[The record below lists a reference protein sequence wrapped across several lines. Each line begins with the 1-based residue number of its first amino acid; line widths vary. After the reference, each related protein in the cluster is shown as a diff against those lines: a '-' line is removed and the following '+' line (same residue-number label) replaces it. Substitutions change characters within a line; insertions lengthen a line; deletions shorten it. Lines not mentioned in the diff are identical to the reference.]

1 MMRNLLIFI
10 VSLFFLTACSSTSNN
25 QLGDNTLSNEDA
37 MSKSLE
43 EENNIDVAIDTSAET
58 NVESSHESF
67 VNHQPITDHESN
79 STLDSNK
86 DTITCANA
94 EPEPEPEPESV
105 QPSQVAATE
114 TTGSDVKSGN
124 EKGIGS
130 YFIRHNQ
137 PTKTV
142 IKSLEGVTD
151 ALNVMTFGIFATGN
165 G

>member
-25 QLGDNTLSNEDA
+25 QLDDNTLSNEDA

-43 EENNIDVAIDTSAET
+43 EESNIDVAIDTSAET

-79 STLDSNK
+79 SNLDSNK
-86 DTITCANA
+86 DTITHANA
-94 EPEPEPEPESV
+94 EPESV

-114 TTGSDVKSGN
+114 TTESDAKSGS

>member
-10 VSLFFLTACSSTSNN
+10 VSLFFLTACSSTSNH
-25 QLGDNTLSNEDA
+25 QLDDETLSNEDA
-37 MSKSLE
+37 MSKSIEGESNLE
-43 EENNIDVAIDTSAET
+43 TSKDTNAET
-58 NVESSHESF
+58 SVDSSHDSI
-67 VNHQPITDHESN
+67 VNHQPLTN
-79 STLDSNK
+79 LDSNK
-86 DTITCANA
+86 DTIAHANA
-94 EPEPEPEPESV
+94 EPESVEPPQIE
-105 QPSQVAATE
+105 ATE
-114 TTGSDVKSGN
+114 TTESDAKSGG

-130 YFIRHNQ
+130 YFIRHNK

>member
-10 VSLFFLTACSSTSNN
+10 VSLFFLTACSSTSNH
-25 QLGDNTLSNEDA
+25 QLDENTLSNEDA

-43 EENNIDVAIDTSAET
+43 EESNIDVAIDTSAET
-58 NVESSHESF
+58 NVESFHESF

-79 STLDSNK
+79 SNLDSNN
-86 DTITCANA
+86 DTITHANA
-94 EPEPEPEPESV
+94 EPESV

-114 TTGSDVKSGN
+114 TTESDAKSGG

-130 YFIRHNQ
+130 YFIRHNK

>member
-10 VSLFFLTACSSTSNN
+10 VSLFFLTACSSTSNH
-25 QLGDNTLSNEDA
+25 QLDDETLSNEDA
-37 MSKSLE
+37 MSKSVEGKSSLE
-43 EENNIDVAIDTSAET
+43 TSKDTNAET
-58 NVESSHESF
+58 SVESSHESI
-67 VNHQPITDHESN
+67 VNHQPLTNHELN
-79 STLDSNK
+79 PNLDSNK
-86 DTITCANA
+86 DSIVHANA
-94 EPEPEPEPESV
+94 EPESGES
-105 QPSQVAATE
+105 SQVAATE
-114 TTGSDVKSGN
+114 TSESDAKSGG

-151 ALNVMTFGIFATGN
+151 ALNVMTFGIFATGH

>member
-10 VSLFFLTACSSTSNN
+10 VSLFFLTACSSTSNH
-25 QLGDNTLSNEDA
+25 QLDENTLSNEDA

-43 EENNIDVAIDTSAET
+43 EESNIDVAIDTSAET

-79 STLDSNK
+79 SNLDSNK
-86 DTITCANA
+86 DTITHANA
-94 EPEPEPEPESV
+94 EPESV
-105 QPSQVAATE
+105 EPSQIAATE
-114 TTGSDVKSGN
+114 TTESDAKSGG

-130 YFIRHNQ
+130 YFIRHNK

>member
-25 QLGDNTLSNEDA
+25 QLDDNTLSNEDA

-43 EENNIDVAIDTSAET
+43 EERNVDVAIDTSAET
-58 NVESSHESF
+58 NLESSHESF

-79 STLDSNK
+79 SNLDSNK
-86 DTITCANA
+86 DTITHANA
-94 EPEPEPEPESV
+94 EPESV
-105 QPSQVAATE
+105 EPSQIAATE
-114 TTGSDVKSGN
+114 TTESDAKSGG

-130 YFIRHNQ
+130 YFIRHNK

>member
-1 MMRNLLIFI
+1 MMRNVLIFI
-10 VSLFFLTACSSTSNN
+10 VSLFFLTACSSTSNH
-25 QLGDNTLSNEDA
+25 QLDDEILSNEDA
-37 MSKSLE
+37 MSKSVEGESNLE
-43 EENNIDVAIDTSAET
+43 TSKDTNAET
-58 NVESSHESF
+58 SVDSSHGSI
-67 VNHQPITDHESN
+67 VNHQPVTN
-79 STLDSNK
+79 LDSNK
-86 DTITCANA
+86 DTINHANA
-94 EPEPEPEPESV
+94 EPESV
-105 QPSQVAATE
+105 QPPQVAATE
-114 TTGSDVKSGN
+114 TTESDAKSGS

>member
-1 MMRNLLIFI
+1 MMRKLLIFI
-10 VSLFFLTACSSTSNN
+10 VGLFFLTACSSTSNH
-25 QLGDNTLSNEDA
+25 QLDDETLSNEDA
-37 MSKSLE
+37 MSKSVEGESNLE
-43 EENNIDVAIDTSAET
+43 TSSDTNAET
-58 NVESSHESF
+58 SVDSSHDSI

-86 DTITCANA
+86 DMITHANA
-94 EPEPEPEPESV
+94 EPESV
-105 QPSQVAATE
+105 EPSQVAATE
-114 TTGSDVKSGN
+114 TTESDAKSSG

>member
-10 VSLFFLTACSSTSNN
+10 VGLFFLTACSSTSNH
-25 QLGDNTLSNEDA
+25 QLDDKTLSNEDA
-37 MSKSLE
+37 MSKSVEGESDLE
-43 EENNIDVAIDTSAET
+43 TSKDTNAET
-58 NVESSHESF
+58 SVDSSHDSI
-67 VNHQPITDHESN
+67 VNHQPLTN
-79 STLDSNK
+79 LDSNK
-86 DTITCANA
+86 DTIAHA
-94 EPEPEPEPESV
+94 SAKPESV
-105 QPSQVAATE
+105 QPSQIAATE
-114 TTGSDVKSGN
+114 TTESDAKSGS

-130 YFIRHNQ
+130 YFIRHNK

>member
-25 QLGDNTLSNEDA
+25 QLDDNTLSNEDA

-43 EENNIDVAIDTSAET
+43 EESNIDVAIDTSAET

-79 STLDSNK
+79 SNLDSNK
-86 DTITCANA
+86 DTITRANA
-94 EPEPEPEPESV
+94 EPESV
-105 QPSQVAATE
+105 EPSQIAAKE
-114 TTGSDVKSGN
+114 TTESDANSSG

>member
-10 VSLFFLTACSSTSNN
+10 VSLFFLTACSSTSNH
-25 QLGDNTLSNEDA
+25 QLDDETLSNEDA
-37 MSKSLE
+37 MSKSVEGKSSLE
-43 EENNIDVAIDTSAET
+43 TSKDTNAET
-58 NVESSHESF
+58 SVESSHESI
-67 VNHQPITDHESN
+67 VNHQPLANHELN
-79 STLDSNK
+79 PNLDSNK
-86 DTITCANA
+86 DSIVHANA
-94 EPEPEPEPESV
+94 EPESGES
-105 QPSQVAATE
+105 SQVAATE
-114 TTGSDVKSGN
+114 TSESDAKSGG

-151 ALNVMTFGIFATGN
+151 ALNVMTFGIFATGH

>member
-10 VSLFFLTACSSTSNN
+10 VSLFFLTACSSKSNN
-25 QLGDNTLSNEDA
+25 QLDDNTLSNEDA

-43 EENNIDVAIDTSAET
+43 EERNVDVAIDTSAET
-58 NVESSHESF
+58 NLESSHESF

-79 STLDSNK
+79 SNLDSNK
-86 DTITCANA
+86 DTITHANA
-94 EPEPEPEPESV
+94 EPEPVE
-105 QPSQVAATE
+105 PSQIAATE
-114 TTGSDVKSGN
+114 TTESDAKSGG

-130 YFIRHNQ
+130 YFIRHNK

>member
-1 MMRNLLIFI
+1 MMKNLLIFI
-10 VSLFFLTACSSTSNN
+10 VSLFFLTACSSTSNL
-25 QLGDNTLSNEDA
+25 QLDDETLSNEDA
-37 MSKSLE
+37 MSKSVEGESNLE
-43 EENNIDVAIDTSAET
+43 TSKDTNAET
-58 NVESSHESF
+58 SVDSSHDSI
-67 VNHQPITDHESN
+67 VNHQPVTN
-79 STLDSNK
+79 LDSNK
-86 DTITCANA
+86 DTIAHANA
-94 EPEPEPEPESV
+94 EPESESESV
-105 QPSQVAATE
+105 EPSQIAAIE
-114 TTGSDVKSGN
+114 TTESDAKSGS

>member
-25 QLGDNTLSNEDA
+25 QLDDNTLSNEDA

-43 EENNIDVAIDTSAET
+43 EESNIDVAIDTSAET

-79 STLDSNK
+79 SNLGSNK
-86 DTITCANA
+86 DMITHANT
-94 EPEPEPEPESV
+94 EPESV
-105 QPSQVAATE
+105 EPSQVAATD
-114 TTGSDVKSGN
+114 TTQSDAKSGG

>member
-43 EENNIDVAIDTSAET
+43 EESNIDVAIDTSAET

-67 VNHQPITDHESN
+67 VNHPPITDHESN
-79 STLDSNK
+79 SNLDSNN
-86 DTITCANA
+86 DTITHANA
-94 EPEPEPEPESV
+94 EPESV
-105 QPSQVAATE
+105 EPSQVAATD
-114 TTGSDVKSGN
+114 TTQSDAKSGG

-130 YFIRHNQ
+130 YFIRHNK

>member
-10 VSLFFLTACSSTSNN
+10 VSLFFLTACSSTSNH
-25 QLGDNTLSNEDA
+25 QLDDETLSNEDA
-37 MSKSLE
+37 MSKSVEGKSSLE
-43 EENNIDVAIDTSAET
+43 TSKDTNAET
-58 NVESSHESF
+58 SVESSHESI
-67 VNHQPITDHESN
+67 VNHQPLTNHELN
-79 STLDSNK
+79 PNLDSNK
-86 DTITCANA
+86 DSIVHANA
-94 EPEPEPEPESV
+94 EPESGEPY
-105 QPSQVAATE
+105 QVAATE
-114 TTGSDVKSGN
+114 TSESDAKSGG

-151 ALNVMTFGIFATGN
+151 ALNVMTFGIFATGH

>member
-10 VSLFFLTACSSTSNN
+10 VSLFFLTACSSTSNH
-25 QLGDNTLSNEDA
+25 QLDDETLSNEDA
-37 MSKSLE
+37 MSKSIEGESNLE
-43 EENNIDVAIDTSAET
+43 TSKDTNAET
-58 NVESSHESF
+58 SVDSSHDSI
-67 VNHQPITDHESN
+67 VDHQPLTN
-79 STLDSNK
+79 LDSNK
-86 DTITCANA
+86 DTIAHANA
-94 EPEPEPEPESV
+94 EPESV
-105 QPSQVAATE
+105 EPSQIEATE
-114 TTGSDVKSGN
+114 TTESDAKSGG

-130 YFIRHNQ
+130 YFIRHNK

>member
-43 EENNIDVAIDTSAET
+43 EESNIDVAIDTSAET

-79 STLDSNK
+79 SNLDSNN
-86 DTITCANA
+86 DTITHANA
-94 EPEPEPEPESV
+94 EPESV
-105 QPSQVAATE
+105 EPSQVAATD
-114 TTGSDVKSGN
+114 TTQSDAKSGG

>member
-10 VSLFFLTACSSTSNN
+10 VSLFFLTACSSTSNH
-25 QLGDNTLSNEDA
+25 QLDDETLSNEDA
-37 MSKSLE
+37 MSKSVEGKSSLE
-43 EENNIDVAIDTSAET
+43 TSKDTNAET
-58 NVESSHESF
+58 SVESSHESI
-67 VNHQPITDHESN
+67 VNHQPLTNHELN
-79 STLDSNK
+79 PNLDSNK
-86 DTITCANA
+86 DSIVHANA
-94 EPEPEPEPESV
+94 EPESGE
-105 QPSQVAATE
+105 PSQVAATE
-114 TTGSDVKSGN
+114 TSESDAKSGG

>member
-1 MMRNLLIFI
+1 MLRNLITFI

-25 QLGDNTLSNEDA
+25 QLDDNTLSNEDA
-37 MSKSLE
+37 ISKSVEGQSNLE
-43 EENNIDVAIDTSAET
+43 TSKDTNAET
-58 NVESSHESF
+58 SVNSSPESI
-67 VNHQPITDHESN
+67 VNHQPLTN
-79 STLDSNK
+79 LDSNK
-86 DTITCANA
+86 DTITHANA
-94 EPEPEPEPESV
+94 ELESV
-105 QPSQVAATE
+105 EPSQVAATE
-114 TTGSDVKSGN
+114 TTESDAKSGG

>member
-43 EENNIDVAIDTSAET
+43 EENNIDVAIDTRAET

-79 STLDSNK
+79 SNLDSNN
-86 DTITCANA
+86 DTITHANA
-94 EPEPEPEPESV
+94 EPESV
-105 QPSQVAATE
+105 EPSQVAATD
-114 TTGSDVKSGN
+114 TTQSDAKSGG

>member
-10 VSLFFLTACSSTSNN
+10 VSLFFLTACSSTSNH
-25 QLGDNTLSNEDA
+25 QLDDETLSNEDA
-37 MSKSLE
+37 MSKSVEGESNL
-43 EENNIDVAIDTSAET
+43 DVAIDTSAET

-79 STLDSNK
+79 SNLDSNK
-86 DTITCANA
+86 DTITHANA
-94 EPEPEPEPESV
+94 EPESV
-105 QPSQVAATE
+105 EPSQIAATE
-114 TTGSDVKSGN
+114 TTESDAKSGG

-130 YFIRHNQ
+130 YFIRHNK

>member
-10 VSLFFLTACSSTSNN
+10 VSLFFLTACSSTSNH
-25 QLGDNTLSNEDA
+25 QLDEETLSNEDA
-37 MSKSLE
+37 MSKSVEGESNLE
-43 EENNIDVAIDTSAET
+43 ASKDTNAEIS
-58 NVESSHESF
+58 VDSSNDSI
-67 VNHQPITDHESN
+67 VNHQPLTN
-79 STLDSNK
+79 LDSNK
-86 DTITCANA
+86 DTITDANA
-94 EPEPEPEPESV
+94 KPESV
-105 QPSQVAATE
+105 QPSQIAATE
-114 TTGSDVKSGN
+114 TTVSDAKSGS

>member
-25 QLGDNTLSNEDA
+25 QLDDNTLSNEDA
-37 MSKSLE
+37 MSKSVEGQSNLE
-43 EENNIDVAIDTSAET
+43 TSKDTNAET
-58 NVESSHESF
+58 SVNSSPESI
-67 VNHQPITDHESN
+67 VNHQRLTN
-79 STLDSNK
+79 LDSNK
-86 DTITCANA
+86 DTITHANA
-94 EPEPEPEPESV
+94 ELESV
-105 QPSQVAATE
+105 EPSQVAATE
-114 TTGSDVKSGN
+114 TTESDAKSGG

>member
-25 QLGDNTLSNEDA
+25 QLDDNTLSNEDA
-37 MSKSLE
+37 MSKSVEGQSNLE
-43 EENNIDVAIDTSAET
+43 TSKDTNAET
-58 NVESSHESF
+58 SVNSSPESI
-67 VNHQPITDHESN
+67 VNHQPLTN
-79 STLDSNK
+79 LDSNK
-86 DTITCANA
+86 DTITHANA
-94 EPEPEPEPESV
+94 EPESV
-105 QPSQVAATE
+105 EPSQVAATD
-114 TTGSDVKSGN
+114 TTQSDAKSGG

-151 ALNVMTFGIFATGN
+151 ALNVMTFGIFATGH

>member
-10 VSLFFLTACSSTSNN
+10 VSLFFLTACSSTSNH
-25 QLGDNTLSNEDA
+25 QLDEETLSNEDA
-37 MSKSLE
+37 MSKSVEGESNLE
-43 EENNIDVAIDTSAET
+43 TSKDTNAET
-58 NVESSHESF
+58 SVDSSHDSI
-67 VNHQPITDHESN
+67 VNHQPLTN
-79 STLDSNK
+79 LDSNK
-86 DTITCANA
+86 DTIAHANA
-94 EPEPEPEPESV
+94 EPESV
-105 QPSQVAATE
+105 EPSQVAATE
-114 TTGSDVKSGN
+114 TTESDAKSGG

-130 YFIRHNQ
+130 YFIRHNK

>member
-25 QLGDNTLSNEDA
+25 QLDDNTLSNEDA
-37 MSKSLE
+37 ISKSVEGQSNLE
-43 EENNIDVAIDTSAET
+43 TSKDTNAET
-58 NVESSHESF
+58 SVNSSPESI
-67 VNHQPITDHESN
+67 VNHQPLTN
-79 STLDSNK
+79 LDSNK
-86 DTITCANA
+86 DTITHANA
-94 EPEPEPEPESV
+94 ELESV
-105 QPSQVAATE
+105 EPSQVAATD
-114 TTGSDVKSGN
+114 TTQSDAKSGG

>member
-25 QLGDNTLSNEDA
+25 QLDDNTLSNEDA

-43 EENNIDVAIDTSAET
+43 EESNIDVAIDTSAET

-79 STLDSNK
+79 SNLDSNN
-86 DTITCANA
+86 DTITHANA
-94 EPEPEPEPESV
+94 EPESV
-105 QPSQVAATE
+105 EPSQVAATD
-114 TTGSDVKSGN
+114 TAQSDAKSGG

-130 YFIRHNQ
+130 YFIRHNK

>member
-25 QLGDNTLSNEDA
+25 QLDDNTLSNEDA

-79 STLDSNK
+79 SNLDSNN
-86 DTITCANA
+86 DTITHANA
-94 EPEPEPEPESV
+94 EPESV
-105 QPSQVAATE
+105 EPSQVEATD
-114 TTGSDVKSGN
+114 TAQSDAKSGG

-130 YFIRHNQ
+130 YFIRYNQ

>member
-10 VSLFFLTACSSTSNN
+10 VSLFFLTACSSTSNH
-25 QLGDNTLSNEDA
+25 QLDDNTLSNEDA

-43 EENNIDVAIDTSAET
+43 EESNIDVAIDTSAAT

-79 STLDSNK
+79 SNLDSNS
-86 DTITCANA
+86 DTITHANA
-94 EPEPEPEPESV
+94 EPESV
-105 QPSQVAATE
+105 EPSQVAATD
-114 TTGSDVKSGN
+114 TTQSDAKSGG

>member
-10 VSLFFLTACSSTSNN
+10 VSLFFLTACSSTSNH
-25 QLGDNTLSNEDA
+25 QLDDETLSTEDT
-37 MSKSLE
+37 MSKSVE
-43 EENNIDVAIDTSAET
+43 EESILETS
-58 NVESSHESF
+58 
-67 VNHQPITDHESN
+67 TD
-79 STLDSNK
+79 
-86 DTITCANA
+86 ANA
-94 EPEPEPEPESV
+94 ETSV
-105 QPSQVAATE
+105 EPSQVVATE
-114 TTGSDVKSGN
+114 TTESDAKSDG

-130 YFIRHNQ
+130 YFIRHNK

>member
-10 VSLFFLTACSSTSNN
+10 VSFFFLTACSSTSNH
-25 QLGDNTLSNEDA
+25 QLNDNTLSNEDA

-43 EENNIDVAIDTSAET
+43 EESNVDVAIDTSAET

-79 STLDSNK
+79 SNLDSNN
-86 DTITCANA
+86 DTITHANA
-94 EPEPEPEPESV
+94 EPESV
-105 QPSQVAATE
+105 KPSQVAATD
-114 TTGSDVKSGN
+114 TTQSDAKSGG

-151 ALNVMTFGIFATGN
+151 ALNVMTFGIFATGQ

>member
-25 QLGDNTLSNEDA
+25 QLDDNTLSNEDA
-37 MSKSLE
+37 MSKSVEGQSNLE
-43 EENNIDVAIDTSAET
+43 TSKDTNAET
-58 NVESSHESF
+58 SVNSSPESI
-67 VNHQPITDHESN
+67 VNHQPLTN
-79 STLDSNK
+79 LDSNK
-86 DTITCANA
+86 DTITHANA
-94 EPEPEPEPESV
+94 ELESV
-105 QPSQVAATE
+105 EPSATE
-114 TTGSDVKSGN
+114 TTESDAKSGS

>member
-10 VSLFFLTACSSTSNN
+10 VSLFFLTACSSTSNH
-25 QLGDNTLSNEDA
+25 QLDDETLSNEDA
-37 MSKSLE
+37 MSKSVEGESNL
-43 EENNIDVAIDTSAET
+43 DVAIDTSAET

-79 STLDSNK
+79 SNLDSNI
-86 DTITCANA
+86 DTITHANA
-94 EPEPEPEPESV
+94 EPESV
-105 QPSQVAATE
+105 EPSQIAATE
-114 TTGSDVKSGN
+114 TTESDAKSGG

-130 YFIRHNQ
+130 YFIRHNK

>member
-10 VSLFFLTACSSTSNN
+10 VSLFFLTACSSTSNH
-25 QLGDNTLSNEDA
+25 QLDDNTLSNEDA

-43 EENNIDVAIDTSAET
+43 EESNIDVAIDTSAET

-79 STLDSNK
+79 SNLDSNN
-86 DTITCANA
+86 DTITHANA
-94 EPEPEPEPESV
+94 EPESV
-105 QPSQVAATE
+105 LPSQVAATD
-114 TTGSDVKSGN
+114 TTQSDAKSGGQ
-124 EKGIGS
+124 KGIGS